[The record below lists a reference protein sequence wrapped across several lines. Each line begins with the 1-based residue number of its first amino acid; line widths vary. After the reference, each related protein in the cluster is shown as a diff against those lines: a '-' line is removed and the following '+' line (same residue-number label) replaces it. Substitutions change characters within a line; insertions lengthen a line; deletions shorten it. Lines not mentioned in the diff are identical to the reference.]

1 MDNRNSGAMMG
12 VGLAA
17 GLALGLAIGLLY
29 APRPGK
35 ETRAILKDRAMEV
48 KDRTGE
54 MAEEMKERAGSMMQ
68 MAKERMHAVSDS
80 HM

>member
-35 ETRAILKDRAMEV
+35 ETRAILKERAMEV
-48 KDRTGE
+48 KDKAGE
-54 MAEEMKERAGSMMQ
+54 MAEDMKERAGSMMQ
-68 MAKERMHAVSDS
+68 MAKERMHAGSDS

>member
-12 VGLAA
+12 VGLVA

-29 APRPGK
+29 APQPGS
-35 ETRAILKDRAMEV
+35 ETRAMLRERAMEL
-48 KDRTGE
+48 KEKGGE
-54 MAEEMKERAGSMMQ
+54 IAEDMKEKAGEVMQ
-68 MAKERMHAVSDS
+68 TARERMHVGGDS

>member
-12 VGLAA
+12 VGLVA

-29 APRPGK
+29 APQSGS
-35 ETRAILKDRAMEV
+35 ETRAMLRERAMEL
-48 KDRTGE
+48 KEKGGE
-54 MAEEMKERAGSMMQ
+54 VMQ
-68 MAKERMHAVSDS
+68 TARERMHVGGDS